1 MQSDKQQEKL
11 GRSNAKLGLG
21 GPGLPGKILTIVVGA
36 ALLVAAL
43 MVSLL
48 MLAIVLAVGVV
59 VGGYFWWKTRDLRK
73 QMRARMDE
81 QINER
86 MHQPTH
92 ERPGERV
99 VKGGEIED
107 VEFED
112 KTRH

>member
-1 MQSDKQQEKL
+1 
-11 GRSNAKLGLG
+11 
-21 GPGLPGKILTIVVGA
+21 
-36 ALLVAAL
+36 
-43 MVSLL
+43 
-48 MLAIVLAVGVV
+48 VGVV
-59 VGGYFWWKTRDLRK
+59 IGGYFWWKTRDLRK

-99 VKGGEIED
+99 VKSGEIED